1 MNSLI
6 STIFFTFTVLIF
18 FTSCSS
24 PNKRAYLADTTYKK
38 QSKESIELQKFYERT
53 SKRLKSK
60 GLLRTDNGAID
71 SPYNAKSLSEN
82 FLKIA
87 LYDEYKIENGSYVA
101 KESKRKLKRWKNPI
115 IINIIH
121 GETNTRKQIEA
132 DTKNIEN
139 FARRL
144 SNLTNLPIEIG
155 TKPGNFILLF
165 LNINEQKRFGKKLE
179 TLMPLLTTSMAKA
192 ITSSP
197 RSIFCSAFTLTKS
210 PKDYEYVSAIILIKS
225 EHKNLMRKSCIH
237 EEMAQAMGLS
247 NDSKFAKPSIFNDDE
262 EFALLTNHDENL
274 LKILYDNRL
283 QPGMDANETQQI
295 VTKIAKELLS
305 YKNFKLFNTI
315 RRDEQNE

>member
-1 MNSLI
+1 MNSLVSAI
-6 STIFFTFTVLIF
+6 IFTFTVLIF

-24 PNKRAYLADTTYKK
+24 PNKRADLADTTYKK
-38 QSKESIELQKFYERT
+38 RSKESIELQKFYERT
-53 SKRLKSK
+53 SKRLKSR

-101 KESKRKLKRWKNPI
+101 KETKSKLKRWENPI
-115 IINIIH
+115 IINIVH

-132 DTKNIEN
+132 DKKNIER

-165 LNINEQKRFGKKLE
+165 LDVSEQKRFGKKLE
-179 TLMPLLTTSMAKA
+179 TLIPLLTPSMAKA

-197 RSIFCSAFTLTKS
+197 RTTFCSAFTLTKS

-262 EFALLTNHDENL
+262 EFALLTKHDENL
-274 LKILYDNRL
+274 LKILYDKRL
-283 QPGMDANETQQI
+283 QPGMGINETHQI

-305 YKNFKLFNTI
+305 YKNFTLFNTI
-315 RRDEQNE
+315 RRD

>member
-6 STIFFTFTVLIF
+6 SGIILTFTALILLL
-18 FTSCSS
+18 SCSF
-24 PNKRAYLADTTYKK
+24 PNKRTNVTNTKLTM
-38 QSKESIELQKFYERT
+38 QSEESIELQKYYQRT
-53 SKRLKSK
+53 SNRLRSW

-71 SPYNAKSLSEN
+71 NPYNAKTLSEN

-101 KESKRKLKRWKNPI
+101 KETERKLKRWKNPI
-115 IINIIH
+115 TINIIH
-121 GETNTRKQIEA
+121 GETSTRKQIEA
-132 DTKNIEN
+132 DTKNIEH

-144 SNLTNLPIEIG
+144 SNLTNLPIEIE

-165 LNINEQKRFGKKLE
+165 LDINEQKRFGKKLE
-179 TLMPLLTTSMAKA
+179 TLMPLLTPSMAKA

-197 RSIFCSAFTLTKS
+197 RTTFCSAFTLTRS
-210 PKDYEYVSAIILIKS
+210 PKDFEFVSAIILIKS

-274 LKILYDNRL
+274 LRILYDNRL
-283 QPGMDANETQQI
+283 QPGMDVNEAQQI

-305 YKNFKLFNTI
+305 YKNFTLFNKTK
-315 RRDEQNE
+315 RD

>member
-6 STIFFTFTVLIF
+6 SAIFFTFTVLIF

-24 PNKRAYLADTTYKK
+24 PNKRADLADTTYKK

-53 SKRLKSK
+53 SKRLKSR

-71 SPYNAKSLSEN
+71 SPYNAKTLSEN

-101 KESKRKLKRWKNPI
+101 KETKRKLKRWKNPI
-115 IINIIH
+115 IINIVH

-132 DTKNIEN
+132 DTKIIER

-165 LNINEQKRFGKKLE
+165 LDVSEQKRFGKKLE
-179 TLMPLLTTSMAKA
+179 TLMPLLTPSMAKA

-197 RSIFCSAFTLTKS
+197 RTTFCSAFTLTKS

-262 EFALLTNHDENL
+262 EFALLTTHDENL

-283 QPGMDANETQQI
+283 QPGMGINETQQI

-305 YKNFKLFNTI
+305 YKNFTLFNTI
-315 RRDEQNE
+315 RRD

>member
-6 STIFFTFTVLIF
+6 SGLIFTITALIF
-18 FTSCSS
+18 FVSCSS
-24 PNKRAYLADTTYKK
+24 PNKRADLADISYKK

-53 SKRLKSK
+53 STRLKSK

-71 SPYNAKSLSEN
+71 NPYNAKTLSEN
-82 FLKIA
+82 FVKIA

-101 KESKRKLKRWKNPI
+101 KETRRKLKRWENPI

-121 GETNTRKQIEA
+121 GEATTSKQIEA
-132 DTKNIEN
+132 DTKNIER

-165 LNINEQKRFGKKLE
+165 LDINEQKNFGKKLE
-179 TLMPLLTTSMAKA
+179 TLMPLHTPSMAKA
-192 ITSSP
+192 IISSP
-197 RSIFCSAFTLTKS
+197 RTTFCSAFTLTKS

-237 EEMAQAMGLS
+237 EEMAQALGLS

>member
-18 FTSCSS
+18 LTSCSY
-24 PNKRAYLADTTYKK
+24 PNKRADLTDTTYKK

-53 SKRLKSK
+53 SKRLKSQ

-71 SPYNAKSLSEN
+71 SPYNAKTLSEN

-101 KESKRKLKRWKNPI
+101 KETKSKLKRWENPI

-132 DTKNIEN
+132 DTKNIER

-155 TKPGNFILLF
+155 TMPGNFILLF
-165 LNINEQKRFGKKLE
+165 LDENEQKRFGKELE
-179 TLMPLLTTSMAKA
+179 TLMPLLTPSMAKA

-197 RSIFCSAFTLTKS
+197 RTTFCFAFTFTKP

-283 QPGMDANETQQI
+283 QPGMGVNETQQI

-305 YKNFKLFNTI
+305 YKNFTLFNTI
-315 RRDEQNE
+315 RRD